1 MGTLFLTFAGLA
13 GVIIIAAMLLAKYA
27 DRIADQTGLGG
38 SVTGLVLLAGA
49 TSLPEFSIGF
59 SAVRMN
65 AVDLTAGDV
74 LGSSLMNLLILAV
87 LDLVSRTP
95 GRILSRTAATHVLS
109 AIVACLLTSTVLLG
123 ILLDSNWSF
132 LRLGPT
138 SWCLLITYAFC
149 ARLLFLDQKT
159 SAAHDASRLQLDAQ
173 STANATT
180 PDAHGRLA
188 VNALCFAAAATI
200 IFFVAPQLAHTAD
213 ILAEQTGLGRTFFG
227 TLFVA
232 AMTSLPE
239 AVATFAAIRLGTVDM
254 AIGNILGSNA
264 FNMVIIGVVDI
275 ASPAPVLSLVSDA
288 HCVTAAC
295 VIITTCATMIS
306 MLYRAEKRW
315 WIIEPDAA
323 LVVLLVLGS
332 LWLVYASG

>member
-13 GVIIIAAMLLAKYA
+13 SVIIIAAMLLAKYA

-59 SAVRMN
+59 SAVRMK

-74 LGSSLMNLLILAV
+74 LGSSLMNLLILAL
-87 LDLVSRTP
+87 LDLASRTP
-95 GRILSRTAATHVLS
+95 GRILSRTAAAHVLS
-109 AIVACLLTSTVLLG
+109 AIVACLLTGTVLLG

-132 LRLGPT
+132 LRIGPV
-138 SWCLLITYAFC
+138 SWCLLITYALC

-159 SAAHDASRLQLDAQ
+159 SAAHDAAMLQVAPEASATD
-173 STANATT
+173 TATGG
-180 PDAHGRLA
+180 HGRLPIN
-188 VNALCFAAAATI
+188 VLCFVGAAAI

-213 ILAEQTGLGRTFFG
+213 ILADKTGLGRTFFG

-264 FNMVIIGVVDI
+264 FNMVILGVLDV
-275 ASPAPVLSLVSDA
+275 ASPAPILSQVSDT

-323 LVVLLVLGS
+323 LIVLLVLGS